1 MLLLIDVYSNIGTD
15 GYIHEAMMPIHC
27 SLSVTLLM
35 QTVILNEKKGK
46 KDMWISE
53 LLNLIFALFRG
64 KRK

>member
-1 MLLLIDVYSNIGTD
+1 
-15 GYIHEAMMPIHC
+15 MPIHC